1 MRKAELEL
9 LIVFDLYWAYK
20 YPIMTS
26 PFRKLTA
33 KKHTRRA
40 FSKGTT
46 RLIGFDSERDWSRRP
61 VSSDTNRTCALTKI
75 GHRFTPRFLFCSWFF
90 FFFFKKNKKKVKHLF
105 HVMVAGHAATLRTS
119 DRICEANTRDEAQMH
134 GFVDVSPTDGTCIGT
149 ILDHATW
156 GRAPSSENEDCTNTP
171 GITAG
176 GTHPSLKAPL
186 HPP

>member
-20 YPIMTS
+20 YPKMTS

-75 GHRFTPRFLFCSWFF
+75 GHRFTPRFLFCSWF
-90 FFFFKKNKKKVKHLF
+90 NISF
-105 HVMVAGHAATLRTS
+105 HVKVAGHAATLRTS
-119 DRICEANTRDEAQMH
+119 DRICEANTRDEAQMRR
-134 GFVDVSPTDGTCIGT
+134 FVDVSPTDGTCIGT